1 MYDPVNLRSQYR
13 EMEHGKAQLA
23 GIRAAIEAADA
34 HKDVPYQI
42 YFRTQFCEESVFYGD
57 DLDMVVMFPELQ
69 PGITACFGTVMI
81 MCYGCISGC
90 WRIVSYFTR
99 YPWKTV

>member
-57 DLDMVVMFPELQ
+57 DLDMVVMFPELLALADQ
-69 PGITACFGTVMI
+69 HPDAPA
-81 MCYGCISGC
+81 
-90 WRIVSYFTR
+90 TR
-99 YPWKTV
+99 YKSLKSP